1 MDAQLIRDLDD
12 LQEAKLKYGLA
23 SPDVSEN
30 KRALLAAARERA
42 RSCNQDDSHA
52 SVERMRSD
60 SQTGQGA
67 RPASAERV
75 LSDGEKSDLDDD
87 EQHTPPPPSK
97 RAKTRTRGMD
107 MALEHEAPTRVDA
120 LKWMHSKST
129 TNMTW
134 SHSVNGNQGTVF
146 KCSEHVACQYKMK
159 VFKPKVRKYQ
169 SNIPI
174 FISSILTTR
183 TVT

>member
-87 EQHTPPPPSK
+87 EQHTPSPPRPSK
-97 RAKTRTRGMD
+97 RAKTRTSGMD
-107 MALEHEAPTRVDA
+107 MALEHEAPTKVDA

-129 TNMTW
+129 TNMFSTT
-134 SHSVNGNQGTVF
+134 NQRPHCFEMG
-146 KCSEHVACQYKMK
+146 
-159 VFKPKVRKYQ
+159 
-169 SNIPI
+169 
-174 FISSILTTR
+174 
-183 TVT
+183 VT